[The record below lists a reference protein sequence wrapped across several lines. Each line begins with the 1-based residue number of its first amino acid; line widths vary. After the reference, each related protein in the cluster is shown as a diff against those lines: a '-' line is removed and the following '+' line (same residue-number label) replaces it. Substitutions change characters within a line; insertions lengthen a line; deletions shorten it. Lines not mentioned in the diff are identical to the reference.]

1 MNKQKWLSYAA
12 ENGFE
17 NFEIYQSLSRER
29 TISWYEGKMDTFVT
43 SRVLGTALRGM
54 TEGKM
59 AIMATEDADD
69 ANMEKKLR
77 RLGFRI
83 VRSKNHYIMS
93 YFICGKELLIEVDKT
108 PSDSR
113 SGIKTVKDITKVIRN
128 SGCVWEK
135 I

>member
-1 MNKQKWLSYAA
+1 
-12 ENGFE
+12 
-17 NFEIYQSLSRER
+17 
-29 TISWYEGKMDTFVT
+29 
-43 SRVLGTALRGM
+43 M
-54 TEGKM
+54 TEKDFRQLKESLKPIFRGYKR
-59 AIMATEDADD
+59 IDS
-69 ANMEKKLR
+69 NMEKKLR

-128 SGCVWEK
+128 SGCVWGK

>member
-1 MNKQKWLSYAA
+1 MTANIFGLI
-12 ENGFE
+12 FE
-17 NFEIYQSLSRER
+17 VVQDKEDIMSEQDFKKLKESLKP
-29 TISWYEGKMDTFVT
+29 IF
-43 SRVLGTALRGM
+43 RGY
-54 TEGKM
+54 KR
-59 AIMATEDADD
+59 ID

-113 SGIKTVKDITKVIRN
+113 SGIKTVKDISKVIRN
-128 SGCVWEK
+128 SGYIWEE
-135 I
+135 